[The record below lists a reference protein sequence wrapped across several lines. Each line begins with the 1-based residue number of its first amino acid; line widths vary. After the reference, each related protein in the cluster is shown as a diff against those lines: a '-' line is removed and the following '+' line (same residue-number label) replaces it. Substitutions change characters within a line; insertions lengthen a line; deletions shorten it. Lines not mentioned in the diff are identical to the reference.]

1 MMHETT
7 HDLQVVGD
15 ALQRSWRADHARRVT
30 IKRSRSRRLAVIF
43 VAAAVL
49 VAAGTAIASSLL
61 KSTSDEQQ
69 GMLNGYALF
78 KGTHPSCQRLQDSS
92 FTCSLDKAPTEITF
106 YGKDGQLL
114 PNAYLG
120 VKAETVNSSRHV
132 DGGCVSTSADGRAW
146 HCYLGEEAVRQGIIG
161 RDFLGTYLPEPPT
174 G

>member
-1 MMHETT
+1 MNETT

-15 ALQRSWRADHARRVT
+15 ALQRSWRADHVRRVSA
-30 IKRSRSRRLAVIF
+30 KRTRGGRLALIL

-49 VAAGTAIASSLL
+49 VAAGTALASSLL
-61 KSTSDEQQ
+61 KSASDEQQ

-78 KGTHPSCQRLQDSS
+78 KGTHPSCQRLPDSS

-132 DGGCVSTSADGRAW
+132 DGGCVSTSTDGRSW

-161 RDFLGTYLPEPPT
+161 PDYLGTYLPEPPT
-174 G
+174 A

>member
-1 MMHETT
+1 MNETT

-15 ALQRSWRADHARRVT
+15 ALQRSWHADHARRVT
-30 IKRSRSRRLAVIF
+30 GKRSRGRRLGIIL

-49 VAAGTAIASSLL
+49 VAAGTAIGSSLL
-61 KSTSDEQQ
+61 KSANDEQQ

-92 FTCSLDKAPTEITF
+92 FTCRLDKPPTEISF
-106 YGKDGQLL
+106 YGPDGERL

-146 HCYLGEEAVRQGIIG
+146 HCYLGEEAVRQGILG
-161 RDFLGTYLPEPPT
+161 PDYLGTYLPEPPT
-174 G
+174 A